1 MNFDYKLLSDPEL
14 SLEFIEENLSK
25 FSKAEFNILSIFN
38 KHITQEF
45 IEKYNS
51 YPWAHFDF
59 QVNLL
64 RLESLLPL
72 DYNEMKKQNV
82 KELYNKCDKFEPKNL
97 DVKEV
102 KNKHIKNKFGKV

>member
-1 MNFDYKLLSDPEL
+1 MNFDYNLLSDANL
-14 SLEFIEENLSK
+14 SLTFIEENLDK

-38 KHITQEF
+38 KHITKEF

-64 RLESLLPL
+64 RLESLLPV
-72 DYNEMKKQNV
+72 DYDSLKKQN
-82 KELYNKCDKFEPKNL
+82 KQQLYDKFDMKYKDL
-97 DVKEV
+97 IDSTTSQI
-102 KNKHIKNKFGKV
+102 KNKHIKNKFK